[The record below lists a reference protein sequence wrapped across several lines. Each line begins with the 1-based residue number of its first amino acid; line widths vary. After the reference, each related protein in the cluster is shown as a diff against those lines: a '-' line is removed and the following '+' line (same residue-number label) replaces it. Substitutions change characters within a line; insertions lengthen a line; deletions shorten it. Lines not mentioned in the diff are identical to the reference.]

1 MALVFALLLASA
13 LSVGG
18 ESTQPWFVSVYKP
31 EFNVNA
37 YASLDLDMREIESLA
52 VTGNKQD
59 LLTIWDVYSGA
70 DGDSGGSGIT
80 LEDLAD
86 VSFGELDGSETLKLY
101 KDFYGTAE
109 YSDKWLRAALN
120 GESTESFSNGK
131 ADFTKLDLKGRSAA
145 VQHGIRAMVIWGY
158 IVGLVE
164 KTADDCL
171 WDANDNADKIK
182 MWDSAVALYVGS
194 TARKSG
200 VGGHLLY
207 TLANEECYHFGT
219 CKKGEEA
226 PVNKYIMD
234 KFAKVKLYLDI
245 GGCSNL
251 KNDARDIKS
260 LMTVPLIQAAS
271 RAMYTIDKEDSTDG
285 ALQGEAAAYA
295 AALLPLIHQCGA
307 GNSKIIE
314 ADMLPGK
321 SVSGSY
327 EVVKAA
333 FERCYEKLNVSC
345 EDVGGLVDFSKKQYK
360 RGAQACG
367 GVMPGQGVI
376 EGFVGSFPAQSPTS
390 ESQKSQPYQP
400 AAPTSGKAQ
409 SSSSGGV
416 NIALIVGLS
425 SVCTLFFVLMVVALS
440 KRKSPRSHKSPPNV
454 MFEMGDEGSSVSNP
468 NGGEPAMALDEN
480 GIV

>member
-18 ESTQPWFVSVYKP
+18 ESTQSSFVSVYKP

-52 VTGNKQD
+52 VT
-59 LLTIWDVYSGA
+59 
-70 DGDSGGSGIT
+70 DGDSGGSGFT
-80 LEDLAD
+80 LQDLAAVGD
-86 VSFGELDGSETLKLY
+86 LDGSETLKLY

-145 VQHGIRAMVIWGY
+145 VQHGIRAMAIWGH

-164 KTADDCL
+164 KTADDC
-171 WDANDNADKIK
+171 DFDDTRDKSVEQK
-182 MWDSAVALYVGS
+182 MWDRAVALYVGS
-194 TARKSG
+194 TAR
-200 VGGHLLY
+200 
-207 TLANEECYHFGT
+207 

-226 PVNKYIMD
+226 TVNKYIMD
-234 KFAKVKLYLDI
+234 KFANGKLNIDI

-271 RAMYTIDKEDSTDG
+271 RAMYTIDKEGSTDG

-376 EGFVGSFPAQSPTS
+376 EGFAGSFPAQSPTP

-400 AAPTSGKAQ
+400 AAPTSGKAQSSSSGGVYQPAVPTSGKAQ

>member
-109 YSDKWLRAALN
+109 YSDKWLRAAFN
-120 GESTESFSNGK
+120 EKSTESLSNGK
-131 ADFTKLDLKGRSAA
+131 ADFTKLDVKGRSAA
-145 VQHGIRAMVIWGY
+145 VQHGMAIWGH

-164 KTADDCL
+164 KTAERCDGTRG
-171 WDANDNADKIK
+171 NSVEQK
-182 MWDSAVALYVGS
+182 MWDRAVALYVGS
-194 TARKSG
+194 TARESG
-200 VGGHLLY
+200 AGGHLLY
-207 TLANEECYHFGT
+207 TLANEECYHFGR